1 MGFEKGSFE
10 NGPDTDEALYGRYL
24 RERREEDLRVL
35 LERHRESLTLFL
47 YGYVRNMEDAEE
59 LMLDAYA
66 AAASGV
72 THFSGKSTFRTWLF
86 AIGRNLARKHLRKQR
101 IRGVPLPE
109 NTAEQDGASGG
120 RDGSPAPVPAPELSM
135 LHRERDRRLYQA
147 MEQLNPDY
155 RQALYLMY
163 FEEMTADE
171 AAQVMDRNRKQIYNL
186 TDRGRKALRETLEKM
201 GFEDEDY

>member
-1 MGFEKGSFE
+1 
-10 NGPDTDEALYGRYL
+10 
-24 RERREEDLRVL
+24 
-35 LERHRESLTLFL
+35 
-47 YGYVRNMEDAEE
+47 
-59 LMLDAYA
+59 
-66 AAASGV
+66 
-72 THFSGKSTFRTWLF
+72 
-86 AIGRNLARKHLRKQR
+86 
-101 IRGVPLPE
+101 
-109 NTAEQDGASGG
+109 
-120 RDGSPAPVPAPELSM
+120 M

-201 GFEDEDY
+201 GFEDEEYR